1 MKMPSSNKK
10 EKRKM
15 TFFYFFPACLTEII
29 YIWVCF
35 GSPLSLHKLYL
46 CCWVQSAVYY
56 TVSCD
61 SRINDLEHDIQ
72 FFFGGGSGDGGR
84 GKELSCT
91 GLVIIR
97 LVCVKFSSS

>member
-1 MKMPSSNKK
+1 MAVL
-10 EKRKM
+10 R
-15 TFFYFFPACLTEII
+15 FLPACLTEII

-35 GSPLSLHKLYL
+35 GSPLSLHELYL
-46 CCWVQSAVYY
+46 CSWVQSPVYY

-61 SRINDLEHDIQ
+61 SRINDLEQ
-72 FFFGGGSGDGGR
+72 GSTFFGGGGGVGAGER
-84 GKELSCT
+84 NCTSCI

>member
-1 MKMPSSNKK
+1 MAVL
-10 EKRKM
+10 R
-15 TFFYFFPACLTEII
+15 FLPACLTEII

-46 CCWVQSAVYY
+46 CCWVQSPVYY

-61 SRINDLEHDIQ
+61 SRINDLEQ
-72 FFFGGGSGDGGR
+72 GSTFFFGGGGGGGR
-84 GKELSCT
+84 GKELSCI
-91 GLVIIR
+91 GLVLIR

>member
-1 MKMPSSNKK
+1 MKMPSINKK

-15 TFFYFFPACLTEII
+15 TFLHFLPACSTEII

-35 GSPLSLHKLYL
+35 GSSLSLHKLYL

-61 SRINDLEHDIQ
+61 SRINDLEQDIQ
-72 FFFGGGSGDGGR
+72 FFLGGGGVGGR
-84 GKELSCT
+84 GKGLSCT
-91 GLVIIR
+91 GLVII
-97 LVCVKFSSS
+97 

>member
-1 MKMPSSNKK
+1 MAVL
-10 EKRKM
+10 R
-15 TFFYFFPACLTEII
+15 FLPACLTEII

-61 SRINDLEHDIQ
+61 SRINDLEQDIQ
-72 FFFGGGSGDGGR
+72 FFGGGEWGQ
-84 GKELSCT
+84 GKGTVMHWFGYNQT
-91 GLVIIR
+91 GM
-97 LVCVKFSSS
+97 C